1 LALPTTTEKPTTVI
15 HHLLGLLTSAVFL
28 LNWYGLASQWYLIE
42 KRKKKHLVATQ
53 SLSPNQFASSFIA
66 FYSIF
71 IFGMALDE
79 FNHYLVW
86 TRLGALL
93 LLLPILF
100 RIQQEQKTVITQ
112 GIFVCAVCLL
122 LCGLMAMN
130 FRPFSTLINIG
141 SDALMVFVTFVLLQG
156 AFHQWRILKRSR
168 SVGAL
173 SFSLFRSIIAKDL
186 CTLAFALT
194 IPLSQAW
201 PLVLVSGTSI
211 FARGAVLLEMERLR
225 RQR

>member
-1 LALPTTTEKPTTVI
+1 MI

-42 KRKKKHLVATQ
+42 KRKSKHLVATQ

-71 IFGMALDE
+71 IFGVALEE

-86 TRLGALL
+86 TRLVALL

-100 RIQQEQKTVITQ
+100 RIQQERKSVITR
-112 GIFVCAVCLL
+112 GIFVCAVGLL
-122 LCGLMAMN
+122 LCGLVAMN

-141 SDALMVFVTFVLLQG
+141 SDTLMVVVAFVLLQG
-156 AFHQWRILKRSR
+156 AFHQWRILKRNR
-168 SVGAL
+168 NLGAL
-173 SFSLFRSIIAKDL
+173 SFSLFRSIIAKDI

-194 IPLSQAW
+194 IPFNQAW

-225 RQR
+225 RQQCASD